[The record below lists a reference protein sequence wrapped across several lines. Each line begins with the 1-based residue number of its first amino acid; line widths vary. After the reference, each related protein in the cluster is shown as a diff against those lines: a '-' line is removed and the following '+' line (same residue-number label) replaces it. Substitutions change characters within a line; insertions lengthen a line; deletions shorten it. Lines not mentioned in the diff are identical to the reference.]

1 MIVTAGGTGGHIY
14 PALAV
19 ADELKRMGNTI
30 LFVGGLAGPEQEMAR
45 RAGFDFLG
53 IDVRGFDRR
62 NIAKALLALFA
73 FPVALA
79 KAAKAVN
86 VFRPDAVIGAGG
98 YASGPSC
105 LLASMKGV
113 PLFLLEQNVYPGL
126 VTRWLAGKA
135 RRVYANFT
143 ESARWLRGADVMVA
157 GNPTRQEFTAAAPR
171 NFDVPRKTILVM
183 GGSQGANAVNRAVIA
198 ALPRLAKM
206 NVKIYHQTGKQ
217 MLAETRAAYLEAM
230 VEAVV
235 EPYFENMADLMR
247 ESHLAIVRAGA
258 GTCAELALTALPS
271 ILVPY
276 PGAGGHQRLNALAM
290 ENIGAAAVVDEINLN
305 GEMLAEMVRDILRD
319 PDKLRKMSA
328 NARENAKPDAARV
341 IARDIIKHTEAA

>member
-1 MIVTAGGTGGHIY
+1 MIITAGGTGGHIY

-19 ADELKRMGNTI
+19 AEELKRMGNTI
-30 LFVGGLAGPEQEMAR
+30 LFVGGHAGPEREMAS
-45 RAGFDFLG
+45 RAGFEFLG
-53 IDVRGFDRR
+53 VDVRGFDRLH
-62 NIAKALLALFA
+62 IGKALMALFA
-73 FPVALA
+73 LPMALKRVANALS
-79 KAAKAVN
+79 
-86 VFRPDAVIGAGG
+86 VFQPDAVIGAGG

-105 LLASMKGV
+105 LVASIKGT

-126 VTRWLAGKA
+126 VTRWLAAKA

-157 GNPTRQEFTAAAPR
+157 GNPTRQEFTVAASR
-171 NFDVPRKTILVM
+171 DFDAPRKTILVM
-183 GGSQGANAVNRAVIA
+183 GGSQGANAVNRAVIG

-230 VEAVV
+230 VEGVV
-235 EPYFENMADLMR
+235 EPYFENMADIMR
-247 ESHLAIVRAGA
+247 ESHLAIARAGA
-258 GTCAELALTALPS
+258 GTCAELALTSLPS

-290 ENIGAAAVVDEINLN
+290 ENIGAAAVADEMNLN
-305 GEMLAEMVRDILRD
+305 GELLAEMVRDILRN

-328 NARENAKPDAARV
+328 NARENAKPDAARM
-341 IARDIIKHTEAA
+341 IARDIVKQMEAA

>member
-30 LFVGGLAGPEQEMAR
+30 LFVGGQSGPEKDMAY

-53 IDVRGFDRR
+53 VDVRGFDRR
-62 NIAKALLALFA
+62 HIGKALMAL
-73 FPVALA
+73 VALPRA
-79 KAAKAVN
+79 LRKAAKAIN
-86 VFRPDAVIGAGG
+86 VFQPDAVVGAGG

-105 LLASMKGV
+105 LVASTKGV
-113 PLFLLEQNVYPGL
+113 PVFLLEQNVYPGL

-135 RRVYANFT
+135 RRVYANFA
-143 ESARWLRGADVMVA
+143 ESARWLRGADLMVA
-157 GNPTRQEFTAAAPR
+157 GNPSRQEFMKAASR
-171 NFDVPRKTILVM
+171 NFDDPRKTILIM
-183 GGSQGANAVNRAVIA
+183 GGSQGANAVNRAVIG

-206 NVKIYHQTGKQ
+206 NVKIYHQTGKR
-217 MLAETRAAYLEAM
+217 MLAETRVAYLEAM
-230 VEAVV
+230 MDAVV
-235 EPYFENMADLMR
+235 EPYFENMADIMR
-247 ESHLAIVRAGA
+247 ESHLAIARAGA

-290 ENIGAAAVVDEINLN
+290 ENIGAAVVVDEMNLN
-305 GEMLAEMVRDILRD
+305 GGLLAEMARDILRS

-341 IARDIIKHTEAA
+341 IARDIIKQMEAA

>member
-30 LFVGGLAGPEQEMAR
+30 LFVGGQAGPEHEMAR
-45 RAGFDFLG
+45 SAGFDFLG

-62 NIAKALLALFA
+62 HIGKMARALFT
-73 FPVALA
+73 FPMALGT
-79 KAAKAVN
+79 AAKAVN
-86 VFRPDAVIGAGG
+86 VFQPDAVIGAGG

-105 LLASMKGV
+105 LAASMKGV
-113 PLFLLEQNVYPGL
+113 PLFLMEQNVYPGL

-135 RRVYANFT
+135 RRVYANFA
-143 ESARWLRGADVMVA
+143 ESARWLRGADVMAA
-157 GNPTRQEFTAAAPR
+157 GNPTRREFSMAVTR
-171 NFDVPRKTILVM
+171 DFDAPRKTILVM
-183 GGSQGANAVNRAVIA
+183 GGSQGANAVNRAVMG

-235 EPYFENMADLMR
+235 EPYFENMAAIMR
-247 ESHLAIVRAGA
+247 ESHLAVARAGA
-258 GTCAELALTALPS
+258 GTCAELALTALPG
-271 ILVPY
+271 ILIPY

-290 ENIGAAAVVDEINLN
+290 ENVGAAAVVDEMNLT
-305 GEMLAEMVRDILRD
+305 GELLAETVYGILRN
-319 PDKLRKMSA
+319 PDKLGKMSA

-341 IARDIIKHTEAA
+341 IARDIVKQLEAA